1 MDPTRLPQ
9 APYGPRFGDG
19 ARQEPSMQRRTFLA
33 LASGGLLAAPLAA
46 EAQQAR
52 KVWRIARLREEFL
65 DAPPGQGPFYD
76 RMRELGW
83 VYGRDFIVEHRAFG
97 DQLDRIPDLAAE
109 LIRSGADVFMV
120 PGFGVALRV
129 QQVTRTIP
137 IVTTGSADLVEAGLA
152 TSLARPGGNVTG
164 IQTLQKDVIGKQLS
178 LLKEA
183 RPGLSRLAFL
193 LDNPSGDEA
202 QSRRNAASIGE
213 AEASGKALG
222 VGLQSVTVRRAKD
235 FDAAFSAF
243 RDQRAQ
249 GLLVMRS
256 PFIFAHRKTV
266 VALALKHRLP
276 TISELP
282 NVAREGGLMSY
293 GFDGSETGRL
303 LAETINKILRGAKAG
318 EIPIQQV
325 TMFRLIINLKTAKA
339 LGLTIPPSLLGRADE
354 VIQ

>member
-1 MDPTRLPQ
+1 MI
-9 APYGPRFGDG
+9 
-19 ARQEPSMQRRTFLA
+19 SRRTFMTVV
-33 LASGGLLAAPLAA
+33 SGSLLAAPLAA
-46 EAQQAR
+46 EAQQVG
-52 KVWRIARLREEFL
+52 KVWRIAYMREEFL
-65 DAPPGQGPFYD
+65 DALPPGQGPPFYD

-83 VYGRDFIVEHRAFG
+83 VYGRDFVVERRTFG
-97 DQLDRIPDLAAE
+97 DQIDRVPDLAAE
-109 LIRSGADVFMV
+109 LMRSGVDVFMV

-183 RPGLSRLAFL
+183 SPGLSRLALL

-222 VGLQSVTVRRAKD
+222 IGLQTVTVRRAKD
-235 FDAAFSAF
+235 FDATFSAF

-249 GLLVMRS
+249 GILVMRS

-282 NVAREGGLMSY
+282 NFATDGGLMSY
-293 GFDGSETGRL
+293 GFDPRETRRL
-303 LAETINKILRGAKAG
+303 LAETINKILRGAKVS

-325 TMFRLIINLKTAKA
+325 TTFQLVINLKTAKA